1 MCKTKTHIK
10 INNLSSRLLKTMKYK
25 DRNIKDI
32 LPKNKE
38 YKLSNDNNYRIFKN
52 YDTNPSVNKEEKNIE
67 KANKLFNDKLIDK
80 KFYNKSNINKFK
92 KYKTINYYFVKAKS
106 NLEEK

>member
-52 YDTNPSVNKEEKNIE
+52 YDTNPSINKEEKNIE
-67 KANKLFNDKLIDK
+67 KANKYKNCTLKELTLRNINCHFSSLLSIVSINLFNL
-80 KFYNKSNINKFK
+80 S
-92 KYKTINYYFVKAKS
+92 
-106 NLEEK
+106 